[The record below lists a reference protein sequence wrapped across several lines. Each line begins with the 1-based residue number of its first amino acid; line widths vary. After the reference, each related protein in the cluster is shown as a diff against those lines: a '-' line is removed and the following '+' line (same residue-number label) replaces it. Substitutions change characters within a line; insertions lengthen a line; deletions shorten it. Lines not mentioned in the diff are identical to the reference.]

1 MKNLILSISCVL
13 IISALAFTGCSST
26 TEKNEKAEI
35 ETLKIKKGLAE
46 SEKELYTVKH
56 DTTTYEQFKIEAE
69 KAIAVQE
76 KNIAELK
83 AKIAKEKKDVKA
95 DYNKKLGELEK
106 KNDELKKK
114 LVDYKD
120 EGKEKWKSFKA
131 EFNHD
136 MDEFGKAFEGL
147 IEYDTK

>member
-1 MKNLILSISCVL
+1 M
-13 IISALAFTGCSST
+13 AFTGCSAT

-35 ETLKIKKGLAE
+35 ETLKIKKGLAG